1 MISAS
6 CLLGRLAAAMLSTL
20 AAMAMAAPAGSPSA
34 AVRHAWFVPV
44 KGSAMPAG
52 GTVRV
57 WRHNAILPSPTP
69 YLHACDTVELLDDKA
84 LVLIQLADAR
94 LLMLSAQSP
103 RRRVQVPCEQRPVLD
118 VLADSVRAFMGDK
131 SSYAA
136 RAAGMATR
144 SNLGEAPLQL
154 PMMDPPVLRVSSS
167 RSSLHVWWTGGVQP
181 FQIALL
187 DERTGSRVDAKRGI
201 RQQQV
206 ALSLP
211 EGGNSAYRVIIT
223 GADGEGIKLT
233 GIETVPPEQ
242 VPREPEELAAIID
255 ADIRAFLYAEYL
267 ASVEG
272 GTWALEAVQ
281 RMSMLAPRSAAAREW
296 LRTRGGAAN

>member
-1 MISAS
+1 MDEA
-6 CLLGRLAAAMLSTL
+6 LRLALRLATAMLSTF
-20 AAMAMAAPAGSPSA
+20 AAMAMSAPVSSPPA
-34 AVRHAWFVPV
+34 AVKHAWFVPV
-44 KGSAMPAG
+44 KGAAMPPG

-57 WRHNAILPSPTP
+57 WRNNAILPSPTP
-69 YLHACDTVELLDDKA
+69 YLHACDTIELLDDKA

-118 VLADSVRAFMGDK
+118 VLADSIRAFMGDK
-131 SSYAA
+131 SSYAT

-144 SNLGEAPLQL
+144 SSLSQAPLEL

-167 RSSLHVWWTGGVQP
+167 RSSLYVWWTGGVQP

-187 DERTGSRVDAKRGI
+187 DESTGSRVDSKDGV
-201 RQQQV
+201 RQQQ
-206 ALSLP
+206 AELSLP
-211 EGGNSAYRVIIT
+211 RGSNSAYRVIIT

-233 GIETVPPEQ
+233 GIQPVPPEQ
-242 VPREPEELAAIID
+242 DPREPAELAAIKD
-255 ADIRAFLYAEYL
+255 AAIRAFLYAEYL

-272 GTWALEAVQ
+272 GAWALEAVQ
-281 RMSMLAPRSAAAREW
+281 RMSTLAPRSVAAREW
-296 LRTRGGAAN
+296 LRTHGGASN